1 MRCVACNKI
10 LSDYESTRK
19 HAITGEYLD
28 LCNECF
34 SSISEV
40 AMLPTHDR
48 KDLLTEI
55 DVDQELE
62 EIDDNRE
69 M

>member
-1 MRCVACNKI
+1 MRCIACNKI
-10 LSDYESTRK
+10 LSDYETTRK

-40 AMLPTHDR
+40 TPLPSRDR

-55 DVDQELE
+55 DVDPELE

>member
-10 LSDYESTRK
+10 LSDYEATRK